1 MKTIVVA
8 DDEFGLVDV
17 LAITLADP
25 GYQVHTA
32 DNGKRALETMREH
45 PPDLLILDCMMP
57 VLDGPGVLQAMRD
70 DPNLSQVPVVLT
82 SGMPESVV
90 RSKCD
95 GFLKFLRKPFDFVET
110 LGAVRDVLGES
121 A

>member
-17 LAITLADP
+17 LAITLEDL

-32 DNGKRALETMREH
+32 NNGKRALETMREH
-45 PPDLLILDCMMP
+45 PPDLVILDCMMP
-57 VLDGPGVLQAMRD
+57 VLDGPGVLRAMRA
-70 DPNLSQVPVVLT
+70 DPRLSRVPVVLT

-90 RSKCD
+90 RAKCN
-95 GFLKFLRKPFDFVET
+95 GFLKFLQKPFDFVET
-110 LGAVRDVLGES
+110 LGTVRDVLGDIV
-121 A
+121 